1 MLEKKLDRRHNMNK
15 IILKMVLIIILSIF
29 MWGCEFDENS
39 GSPRL
44 SMFVGV
50 DISGSFV
57 KTKYFD
63 DSLEFLTHYIYS
75 HLNGLGGLEKPNV
88 LYVSSIGGA
97 KENEPKTF
105 YPIQTF
111 ENKSIKEISQ
121 ELHRIFPKT
130 VLNPFTDYNAFFK
143 QVALTVKNKNLV
155 LRPISIVMV
164 SDGMP
169 DVKTEGKTD
178 YKSIEVKPLES
189 LARNTSIRLL
199 YTSAVVGSNWQTK
212 VKRKRV
218 KVWTQD
224 AKVMT
229 SWKDEKIL
237 QPGVAFEEQDRFFDW
252 LKDNV
257 DFGVRSRRVD

>member
-1 MLEKKLDRRHNMNK
+1 MKN
-15 IILKMVLIIILSIF
+15 IIIKLVLVLLAASLF
-29 MWGCEFDENS
+29 FSCGLDE
-39 GSPRL
+39 GSSKPRM
-44 SMFVGV
+44 SMFIGV

-63 DSLEFLTHYIYS
+63 DSIEFLAHYIYS

-88 LYVSSIGGA
+88 LFVSSIGGA

-111 ENKSIKEISQ
+111 ENKSIKEISNK
-121 ELHRIFPKT
+121 LHEIFPKK

-155 LRPISIVMV
+155 LRPISVIMV
-164 SDGMP
+164 SDGIP

-189 LARNTSIRLL
+189 LARNTTIRLL

-218 KVWTQD
+218 KIWTQD
-224 AKVMT
+224 AEVMI

-237 QPGVAFEEQDRFFDW
+237 QPDLEFEQQERFFGW
-252 LKDNV
+252 IKDNV
-257 DFGVRSRRVD
+257 DFGVRGRRID

>member
-1 MLEKKLDRRHNMNK
+1 MKK
-15 IILKMVLIIILSIF
+15 IINKVILVVIITSFFI
-29 MWGCEFDENS
+29 GCDFGEDS
-39 GSPRL
+39 SKPRL
-44 SMFVGV
+44 SMFIGV

-63 DSLEFLTHYIYS
+63 DSIEFLAYYIYS

-111 ENKSIKEISQ
+111 QNKSVKEISDQ
-121 ELHRIFPKT
+121 LHEIFPKN

-155 LRPISIVMV
+155 LRPISVVMV
-164 SDGMP
+164 SDGVP
-169 DVKTEGKTD
+169 DVIKEGKAN

-224 AKVMT
+224 ADVMV

-237 QPGVAFEEQDRFFDW
+237 QPDIEFEQQERFFSW
-252 LKDNV
+252 IKDNV
-257 DFGVRSRRVD
+257 DFGVRGRRVD